1 MTTTTELTG
10 KFMGLPPSEL
20 AADQPGRRLWHRF
33 GDLALTLTL
42 AAMVLLPLLE
52 IILRQFSHGIP
63 SAPAFLQHL
72 TLVVGMLGGAV
83 AAREGRLLAVSTLSD
98 ALKGESRR
106 LAAIFSGSVAAT
118 VTAFLCLASARFVI
132 QERAAGGTLA
142 YDIPIWVV
150 ELVLPVGFGAISA
163 RLLWHAGETWKR
175 RMAAL
180 MVALTLG
187 ALMRFL
193 PMPLEQMVW
202 PALAGLFVA
211 TLLGAPVF
219 VTLGG
224 AALILFWGR
233 NVPITAVAIEHYSLV
248 TNPALPSIPLFT
260 LAGYFMAEGGASRRL
275 VRVFQALVGWI
286 RGGPAIATALICAF
300 FTALTGGSGVTILA
314 LGGLLMPVLVSAR
327 FSERDALGL
336 ITGAGSLGI
345 LLPPCLPVI
354 LYAIVAK
361 VDIRDMFLGGL
372 LPGGLLI
379 LMTAAWGIWAGRRT
393 KVDRPKFD
401 FAEARNAMWSAKW
414 DLLLPVVSLVA
425 LFSGWATPVEAAAVT
440 ALYAFLVEAVIY
452 RELKLTTDCPRVMT
466 EAGLLVGGI
475 LLIMGVAMGLTNF
488 MVDAQVPDLL
498 ANWAAEHIKSRW
510 LFLLGL
516 NVVLVLVG
524 GLIEIYAAIM
534 VITPLLVPVGLKL
547 GIDPVHLGVNF
558 LANMELGFLAPPI
571 GLNLML
577 ASSRLKRPVGEVTRA
592 VLPLLAVMFIGV
604 LLITYVPW
612 FSNFLLKQPK

>member
-1 MTTTTELTG
+1 
-10 KFMGLPPSEL
+10 
-20 AADQPGRRLWHRF
+20 
-33 GDLALTLTL
+33 
-42 AAMVLLPLLE
+42 
-52 IILRQFSHGIP
+52 
-63 SAPAFLQHL
+63 
-72 TLVVGMLGGAV
+72 
-83 AAREGRLLAVSTLSD
+83 
-98 ALKGESRR
+98 
-106 LAAIFSGSVAAT
+106 
-118 VTAFLCLASARFVI
+118 I

-547 GIDPVHLGVNF
+547 GIDPVHLGVIF